1 MNHLTQDQCQK
12 ADLIEATVWDA
23 ACILYFTSLF
33 DTVRV
38 VKLFW
43 SLYHVVVAVSSAVWW
58 KSAPKWQWNMN
69 VFFFFVFCFLFLSL
83 CSLMKNFKYTT
94 GILLCC
100 PLDSSPQSDPV
111 SDITSPSVTLWLS
124 EIIFSLFPPS
134 TNI

>member
-1 MNHLTQDQCQK
+1 MNHLTQVQCQE

-69 VFFFFVFCFLFLSL
+69 VFFFFVFVLFLSL

-94 GILLCC
+94 GILL
-100 PLDSSPQSDPV
+100 PSELSPRLLSSVWPCQWYYESV
-111 SDITSPSVTLWLS
+111 SNIMTQWNHLFSLPSVH
-124 EIIFSLFPPS
+124 
-134 TNI
+134 